1 MRSLLSLIFILFAC
15 LLSPLQA
22 QVIQETSTQTPDELI
37 PIQSDSAFFSIDKRL
52 LQDTI
57 TDVFKPNPTRV
68 LWMSA
73 IIPGSGQIMNR
84 QFWKVPI
91 VYGGFLACGYFIS
104 WNGSLYQDYKMGY
117 RDIIDKDP
125 NTNSYLDIIPPGYT
139 LESIGGVER
148 YTTILKRRQDQ
159 YRRSRD
165 LSIIVTIAYYGLTIL
180 DAYTS
185 AQLYDFDISPDLSMS
200 VQPTLL
206 PNQLGSVPNTFG
218 VQICFNLK

>member
-84 QFWKVPI
+84 QF
-91 VYGGFLACGYFIS
+91 
-104 WNGSLYQDYKMGY
+104 
-117 RDIIDKDP
+117 
-125 NTNSYLDIIPPGYT
+125 
-139 LESIGGVER
+139 
-148 YTTILKRRQDQ
+148 
-159 YRRSRD
+159 
-165 LSIIVTIAYYGLTIL
+165 
-180 DAYTS
+180 
-185 AQLYDFDISPDLSMS
+185 
-200 VQPTLL
+200 
-206 PNQLGSVPNTFG
+206 
-218 VQICFNLK
+218 